1 MAFTSTYR
9 IAPARFR
16 RALMAGAASV
26 ALYATPA
33 LAQHGPN
40 DVPGATSTPTAA
52 PADDTDAETRDTIVV
67 TGRRNAKLED
77 AAKRLDAVAG
87 GTGLIDNT
95 EVESRG
101 LITNADVLKFQPG
114 IFAQA
119 GGGSDGIKISIR
131 GSAINRGSGFF
142 RSGALFEFDGL
153 PVSGPGGTPYEL
165 FEPLGNGRTEILRGA
180 NGFDRGSVT
189 LGGVINYVSLTG
201 RDFASPL
208 GLRLEGGSYGYRK
221 YQLSSGGQYGPL
233 DYYVSVTGAERD
245 GYQQQTRGRS
255 FGVQANLGY
264 EIAPDIRTRF
274 FFRYRRTANQS
285 PGLITV
291 AQVEDDPRVA
301 NPQQVAFQADRIQ
314 PGSFWIANK
323 TEFDL
328 SERSQLELGVVYH
341 DYPID
346 QQLGVNR
353 GRWGYT
359 DLTGSLRYT
368 RTDTLFGRDS
378 ATVLGL
384 LYTTHPESAYLRNY
398 VRIPSGATAR
408 LPVGTLVR
416 ESYYKG
422 TDGNL
427 FLTNESEP
435 LATFHVLLGGSLVR
449 IKRATGVVYPVIP
462 DLTTPYSRA
471 DWDYGYRVG
480 ARWEV
485 TPEIQLFGNVSRSVE
500 PPNDWAVL
508 TTPPAIPAGYPAQ
521 GLPAHGLDLRDQ
533 VATTYEVGARGR
545 VPIVGEWNVSVYR
558 ADIRDELLS
567 VVVDTVLNVTAES
580 NASPT
585 RHQGV
590 EAAVDTPLWHGG
602 DGSRVNLRQSYT
614 YNDFT
619 FRGDRTFGRNELPGI
634 PKHLYQAELA
644 VDHASGFYGNVN
656 TSVAS
661 KNWLDYANSVSTRAY
676 QLFGATVGLKIPD
689 TSYRIFADFQNI
701 TNRHYGAVVSPA
713 FNLNGSDRTNPRLT
727 PGDGFTVIGGV
738 SVAL

>member
-1 MAFTSTYR
+1 MNLVIRNRILRGTSL
-9 IAPARFR
+9 A
-16 RALMAGAASV
+16 ALALTAAQ
-26 ALYATPA
+26 ATPA
-33 LAQHGPN
+33 LAQRGPLDLPAN
-40 DVPGATSTPTAA
+40 ENGGASDEDERNP
-52 PADDTDAETRDTIVV
+52 RDIVV
-67 TGRRNAKLED
+67 EGKRTTALDDAKAKLD
-77 AAKRLDAVAG
+77 TVAG
-87 GTGLIDNT
+87 GSGLIDNAA
-95 EVESRG
+95 VESRAI
-101 LITNADVLKFQPG
+101 LTNADVLKFQPG

-131 GSAINRGSGFF
+131 GSAINRGAGFF

-165 FEPLGNGRTEILRGA
+165 FEPLGNARTEILRGA

-189 LGGVINYVSLTG
+189 LGGVINYVSNTG
-201 RDFASPL
+201 LDFESPL
-208 GLRLEGGSYGYRK
+208 GIRLESGSYGYRK
-221 YQLSSGGQYGPL
+221 YQASSGGQYGPV
-233 DYYVSVTGAERD
+233 DYYVSVTGSERE
-245 GYQQQTRGRS
+245 GYQQQTRGTS
-255 FGVQANLGY
+255 FGIQANLGY
-264 EIAPDIRTRF
+264 EITPSIRTRF
-274 FFRYRRTANQS
+274 YFRYRRTSNES

-291 AQVEDDPRVA
+291 AQMEADPRVA
-301 NPQQVAFQADRIQ
+301 NPSQVALDAVRIQ
-314 PGSFWIANK
+314 PGSYWIANK
-323 TEFDL
+323 TTFDL
-328 SERSQLELGVVYH
+328 SDRSAVELGMVYH
-341 DYPID
+341 DYPIE

-353 GRWGYT
+353 GRWGYQ

-378 ATVLGL
+378 NTTLGL
-384 LYTTHPESAYLRNY
+384 LYTTHPTRAYLRNY
-398 VRIPSGATAR
+398 VRVPSGATLG

-416 ESYYKG
+416 DAYYDG

-435 LATFHVLLGGSLVR
+435 IAGLHIQTGGALIR
-449 IKRATGVVYPVIP
+449 IKRATGVVYPIIP
-462 DLTTPYSRA
+462 NLTTPYERES
-471 DWDYGYRVG
+471 WDYGYRFG
-480 ARWEV
+480 FRYEV
-485 TPEIQLFGNVSRSVE
+485 TREVQLFGNISRSVE

-508 TTPPAIPAGYPAQ
+508 TTPPTIPAGYPAA
-521 GLPAHGLDLRDQ
+521 GLSARGMNLRDQ
-533 VATTYEVGARGR
+533 VAVTYELGARGALR
-545 VPIVGEWNVSVYR
+545 YLGDWSLSVYR

-567 VVVDTVLNVTAES
+567 VIVDQILNVTAES

-590 EAAVDTPLWHGG
+590 ELALDTPLWVNGG
-602 DGSRVNLRQSYT
+602 NSIRLRQSYT

-619 FRGDRTFGRNELPGI
+619 FRRDPTFGRNELPGI

-644 VDHASGFYGNVN
+644 VEHESGFYGNVN

-661 KNWLDYANSVSTRAY
+661 KNWLDYANSVSTTKY
-676 QLFGATVGLKIPD
+676 ELWGGTIGLKVPN

-701 TNRHYGAVVSPA
+701 FNKHYGAVVSPA

>member
-1 MAFTSTYR
+1 MATRTHLSS
-9 IAPARFR
+9 ARASHR
-16 RALMAGAASV
+16 RRTLVGAASA
-26 ALYATPA
+26 ALLFAP
-33 LAQHGPN
+33 LAAAAQGGPR
-40 DVPGATSTPTAA
+40 DVSADPV
-52 PADDTDAETRDTIVV
+52 ADDARAGASDDGETVVV
-67 TGRRNAKLED
+67 TGRRNGRLEE
-77 AAKRLDAVAG
+77 ARKALDSVAG
-87 GTGLIDNT
+87 GTALIDNSAA
-95 EVESRG
+95 EDRG
-101 LITNADVLKFQPG
+101 LITNADLLKFQPG

-165 FEPLGNGRTEILRGA
+165 FEPLGNSRTEVLRGA

-201 RDFASPL
+201 KDFSSPL
-208 GLRLEGGSYGYRK
+208 GIRLEGGSYGYRK
-221 YQLSSGGQYGPL
+221 YQVSSGGDYGPL
-233 DYYVSVTGAERD
+233 DYYVSVTGAHRD

-264 EIAPDIRTRF
+264 EIAPTVRTRF

-291 AQVEDDPRVA
+291 AQVEADPRVA
-301 NPQQVAFQADRIQ
+301 NPQQVALDADRIQ

-328 SERSQLELGVVYH
+328 SNRSALELGVVYH

-378 ATVLGL
+378 STVLGL
-384 LYTTHPESAYLRNY
+384 LYTTHPDKAFLRNY
-398 VRIPSGATAR
+398 VRVPSGATAR

-416 ESYYKG
+416 DAYYKG

-435 LATFHVLLGGSLVR
+435 IERLHLLFGGSLIRV
-449 IKRATGVVYPVIP
+449 KRGTGVTYPVIP
-462 DLTTPYSRA
+462 DLTTPYRRES
-471 DWDYGYRVG
+471 WDYGYRAG
-480 ARWEV
+480 FRYEL
-485 TPEIQLFGNVSRSVE
+485 TPEVQLFGNVSRSVE
-500 PPNDWAVL
+500 PPNDWAFL

-521 GLPAHGLDLRDQ
+521 GLSAHGLNLKDQ
-533 VATTYEVGARGR
+533 TATTYELGTRGTL
-545 VPIVGEWNVSVYR
+545 PLLGGWNLSVYR
-558 ADIRDELLS
+558 ADIRNELLS

-590 EAAVDTPLWHGG
+590 EVALDTPLWR
-602 DGSRVNLRQSYT
+602 DGAGSSVSLRQSYT

-619 FRGDRTFGRNELPGI
+619 FRRDPTFGRNELPGI
-634 PKHLYQAELA
+634 PKHIYQAELA

-656 TSVAS
+656 TSVAA
-661 KNWLDYANSVSTRAY
+661 KNWLDYANSVSTRGY
-676 QLFGATVGLKIPD
+676 QLFGGTVGLKIPE

-701 TNRHYGAVVSPA
+701 TNKHYGAVVSPA